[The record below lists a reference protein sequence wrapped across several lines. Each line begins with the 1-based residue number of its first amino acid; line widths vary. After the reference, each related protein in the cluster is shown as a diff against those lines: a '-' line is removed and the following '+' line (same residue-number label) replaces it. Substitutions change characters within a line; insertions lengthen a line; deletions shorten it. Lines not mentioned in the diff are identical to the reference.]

1 MWRFTDPGA
10 EEDNPAAE
18 IGGGVEKFME
28 MDKEE
33 VCREFLLEDGDNE
46 YNDDDMSEMRDGMLT
61 FLRITI

>member
-10 EEDNPAAE
+10 GEDNPAAE

-33 VCREFLLEDGDNE
+33 VCGEILLEDGDNG
-46 YNDDDMSEMRDGMLT
+46 DDMNEMRDGMMI
-61 FLRITI
+61 FLRMII